1 VTEQQ
6 KHWVRYFIDYVGL
19 AAFLIAYLTTH
30 DLMKATFAIVVG
42 SVIGLIAGLI
52 VERRVV
58 PLPAFVGGAAL
69 VFGTLTLVFKDPR
82 IIMMKPT
89 FINLILGLILLVGLA
104 LKRNPLKLVM
114 GTSMVLP
121 DQAWRRLTINFG
133 LFYLALAGLNEAIWR
148 TQPQDVWVL
157 FRFPGL
163 LILTFLF
170 GAAHVPFL
178 MHYAKAEDLPPPP
191 TE

>member
-1 VTEQQ
+1 MTEPQ

-19 AAFLIAYLTTH
+19 VAFIGTYVVTH
-30 DLMKATFAIVVG
+30 DLMKATFAIVAG
-42 SVIGLIAGLI
+42 SIAGLVAGLV
-52 VERRVV
+52 VERRIV

-69 VFGTLTLVFKDPR
+69 LFGTLTLVFKDPR

-89 FINLILGLILLVGLA
+89 FINLILGVLLLGGLV
-104 LKRNPLKLVM
+104 LKKNPLKLVM
-114 GTSMVLP
+114 GTSIELP
-121 DQAWRRLTINFG
+121 DTAWRRLTLNFG
-133 LFYLALAGLNEAIWR
+133 LFYLALAVLNEVIWR
-148 TQPQDVWVL
+148 TQPEQVWVY

-170 GAAHVPFL
+170 GLAHAPLL
-178 MHYAKAEDLPPPP
+178 MRYAKTEDLPPPP